1 MQAPFGG
8 RTGRVPS
15 VATFSLRLA
24 VLLLPALLLLV
35 ASLRYP
41 GEAGQVLLFGAA
53 FQMFVCI
60 LGLLTQAF
68 WRQSVGSAVILLYG
82 IAFAWLF
89 LATSDRTDWYLHLAQ
104 ALFLVIPLG
113 FFAIQTLYD
122 IGAPALR
129 RARLLAQRLADRR
142 EWPADL
148 DACRTLPEVKALREA
163 LHLDAAPALALL
175 HHARPQ
181 VQIAALAALD
191 FRKHWRPGQAE
202 VVLQVVLRA
211 ETPAVRAAALSAL
224 ANIEDRT
231 LVESLAEFLRDP
243 SPQVRRAATESL
255 LWDTEHRWSWI
266 RHAVRR
272 SLGDALCQDD
282 GPLRHSGQLLT
293 AEAVADL
300 TAWAAERGLLG
311 LRAALTLG
319 KHYNQALTEVAD
331 TALLGSLHT
340 QLADPH
346 APPVL
351 RMELARLLHEHNQ
364 LERGLLS
371 KLLDPANPA
380 PLRLIAVEA
389 LLAEEKHSV
398 EAMTALRELARLPN
412 REIALATADVVQ
424 RHLKVELGLVA
435 GQPLPPAHSRQA
447 TEISRRVR
455 SWAAQYG
462 LAEDPVLGKEFAQ
475 SGRLENH
482 SWHTIG
488 EI

>member
-1 MQAPFGG
+1 MHNPIGGRSGQAPTVAIFG
-8 RTGRVPS
+8 
-15 VATFSLRLA
+15 LRLT
-24 VLLLPALLLLV
+24 VLLLPALLLLTG
-35 ASLRYP
+35 SLRYS
-41 GEAGQVLLFGAA
+41 GQAGQVLLFGAA
-53 FQMFVCI
+53 FQMLVCA

-68 WRQSVGSAVILLYG
+68 WRQSVGPAVILFYG
-82 IAFAWLF
+82 IAFAWLY
-89 LATSDRTDWYLHLAQ
+89 LATAGREDWYLHLSQ

-113 FFAIQTLYD
+113 FFAAQTLYD
-122 IGAPALR
+122 IGAPVLR
-129 RARLLAQRLADRR
+129 RARLLARRIADRR

-148 DACRTLPEVKALREA
+148 DACRSLPEVKALREA
-163 LHLDAAPALALL
+163 LYLDAAPALPLL
-175 HHARPQ
+175 QHSRPQ

-202 VVLQVVLRA
+202 VVVQVALRA
-211 ETPAVRAAALSAL
+211 EEPAVRAAALGAL

-231 LVESLAEFLRDP
+231 LIESVAEFLRDP
-243 SPQVRRAATESL
+243 SPQVRRAATEAL
-255 LWDTEHRWSWI
+255 LWDTTTRWPWV

-272 SLGDALCQDD
+272 SLGDPLCQED

-293 AEAVADL
+293 QEAVTDL
-300 TAWAAERGLLG
+300 TAWASEKGLLG

-319 KHYNQALTEVAD
+319 KHYNQALMEEPD
-331 TALLGSLHT
+331 DRLLTSLHE

-351 RMELARLLHEHNQ
+351 RMELARLLNSHKRLDQ
-364 LERGLLS
+364 PLLH
-371 KLLDPANPA
+371 KMLDPANPA

-389 LLAEEKHSV
+389 LLV
-398 EAMTALRELARLPN
+398 EDAKAIEAVSALRELARLPN

-424 RHLKVELGLVA
+424 RRLKVELGLVA
-435 GQPLPPAHSRQA
+435 DQPLPPIHSRQA

-455 SWAAQYG
+455 SWASQYE
-462 LAEDPVLGKEFAQ
+462 LPEQQTEEI
-475 SGRLENH
+475 SRLDKR